1 MPRLAPLP
9 IEQLDAQVQQLC
21 REAEAATGTSA
32 STRTYAHH
40 PGVLKALAAFR
51 AELARVGTLE
61 PVLKEL
67 VRLELASL
75 NACRY

>member
-9 IEQLDAQVQQLC
+9 LEALDPEIQKLC
-21 REAEAATGTSA
+21 REAEAASGTSA
-32 STRTYAHH
+32 STRTYAHN
-40 PGVLKALAAFR
+40 PAVLKALSTFR

-61 PVLKEL
+61 PVLREL
-67 VRLELASL
+67 IRLELATL